1 MRKYVWDSHTFYAN
15 PCISRA
21 QVESHHD
28 DTMMTEGTHCLFG
41 LINWFY
47 YSVFWISEQVRPTH
61 LFKQQEDAWHEQR
74 AYFTHALAALGP
86 SSQLAA
92 AIRAGTAALDALGQ
106 SNTTALARMTVV
118 PQADWAQ
125 DIRLRPADGNGH
137 GLSLRLSMVSGGIVS
152 LMECSTDVCEGSGK
166 GAQWASDSQPLGRFV
181 YRSRSYESGVR
192 TCIPRAAGQCNGI

>member
-1 MRKYVWDSHTFYAN
+1 M
-15 PCISRA
+15 
-21 QVESHHD
+21 
-28 DTMMTEGTHCLFG
+28 
-41 LINWFY
+41 
-47 YSVFWISEQVRPTH
+47 RPTH

-106 SNTTALARMTVV
+106 SNASALARMAIL
-118 PQADWAQ
+118 PQGDWAQ

-137 GLSLRLSMVSGGIVS
+137 GLSLRLSLASGGIVS
-152 LMECSTDVCEGSGK
+152 LMECRTDACEGTGK
-166 GAQWASDSQPLGRFV
+166 GAQWASNSRPLGRFV

-192 TCIPRAAGQCNGI
+192 YLSDYHYEQPGWGPRVYEKIGVTSATGRWYRIERSFT